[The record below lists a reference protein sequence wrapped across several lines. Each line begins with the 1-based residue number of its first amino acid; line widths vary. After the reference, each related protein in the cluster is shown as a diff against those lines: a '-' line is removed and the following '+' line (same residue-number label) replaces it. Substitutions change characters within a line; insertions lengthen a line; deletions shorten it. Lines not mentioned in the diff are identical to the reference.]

1 MAAAERIASLAS
13 NVQMGSTNVSG
24 VKREGHEKFRF
35 GTAVPSQVAAAPSSE
50 MPPDRALAP
59 GLEHRPFS
67 DEEIKE
73 AFDTFDLDKNRFVGA
88 MEIKHILAVIGEEA
102 TDEEIDEMIRMCD
115 ADGDGQVTMDEFR
128 RLMKQP
134 APPIPPP
141 PPANAKKAS
150 PFKSARNMT
159 SAVPLGP
166 GSIQPASDT
175 QYDGLITEKTRVV
188 SVETLVK
195 KLSGGMSK
203 IKPSQIRKIYQR
215 FQDIDV
221 DKSGAIEYEEF
232 LMALDIDDNKTS
244 RQMFRVFDMDESGTI
259 ELKEFIVVL
268 SRYTTAAKSE
278 KLKFAFMMFD
288 EDGSGFIEKN
298 ELITMLRASFV
309 VEGYNEIQLEERADK
324 VFDFLGLPP
333 DGRISYEDFL
343 KLSSA
348 KNGLIYPVTAEEKL
362 ISADASIN
370 ALVEA
375 DRGMTG

>member
-1 MAAAERIASLAS
+1 MTTPAPKEA
-13 NVQMGSTNVSG
+13 TNFSG
-24 VKREGHEKFRF
+24 VKREGKDKFR
-35 GTAVPSQVAAAPSSE
+35 GGALAPAQVSGAPSNE
-50 MPPDRALAP
+50 LPPDKALIP

-67 DEEIKE
+67 DDEIKE
-73 AFDTFDLDKNRFVGA
+73 AFDTFDLDHNKFVGA
-88 MEIKHILAVIGEEA
+88 MEIKHILEVIGEEA

-115 ADGDGQVTMDEFR
+115 SDGDGQVTLDEFK

-134 APPIPPP
+134 PPPIPPP
-141 PPANAKKAS
+141 PPANVKRGKMLAQAKAS
-150 PFKSARNMT
+150 SAGMS

-166 GSIQPASDT
+166 GGGGQGSLGGQAGQMTSD
-175 QYDGLITEKTRVV
+175 GFITEKTRVV

-195 KLSGGMSK
+195 KLSGGMVK

-215 FQDIDV
+215 FNDIDV

-288 EDGSGFIEKN
+288 EDGSGYIEKN

-309 VEGYNEIQLEERADK
+309 VEGFSDSQLDERADK
-324 VFDFLGLPP
+324 VFEFLGLSP
-333 DGRISYEDFL
+333 DGAISYEDFL
-343 KLSSA
+343 RLSAA

-362 ISADASIN
+362 VNQDSSIN
-370 ALVEA
+370 ALAESS
-375 DRGMTG
+375 RLG

>member
-1 MAAAERIASLAS
+1 MQAPVS
-13 NVQMGSTNVSG
+13 NHSG
-24 VKREGHEKFRF
+24 VKRDGQEKFPK
-35 GTAVPSQVAAAPSSE
+35 ADLAPNHISAAPASD
-50 MPPDRALAP
+50 MPPERTLVP

-67 DEEIKE
+67 DEEIKD
-73 AFDTFDLDKNRFVGA
+73 AFDTFDLDKNKFVGA
-88 MEIKHILAVIGEEA
+88 MELKHILDIIGEEA

-115 ADGDGQVTMDEFR
+115 ADGDGQVTHDEFKK
-128 RLMKQP
+128 LMKQP

-141 PPANAKKAS
+141 PPVNFKKVKPFAKAGS
-150 PFKSARNMT
+150 QV
-159 SAVPLGP
+159 VPVGP
-166 GSIQPASDT
+166 GGAAIPDGGMASS
-175 QYDGLITEKTRVV
+175 DGFISEKTRVV

-215 FQDIDV
+215 FQEIDV
-221 DKSGAIEYEEF
+221 DKSGCIEYDEF

-244 RQMFRVFDMDESGTI
+244 RQMFRVFDMDDSQSI

-309 VEGYNEIQLEERADK
+309 VEGYSDQQLEEKANM
-324 VFDFLGLPP
+324 VFEFLGMEP
-333 DGRISYEDFL
+333 DGQISYEDFL

-348 KNGLIYPVTAEEKL
+348 KNGLIYPVSVEEKFVN
-362 ISADASIN
+362 ADSSIN
-370 ALVEA
+370 ALVE
-375 DRGMTG
+375 DQRVT

>member
-1 MAAAERIASLAS
+1 
-13 NVQMGSTNVSG
+13 
-24 VKREGHEKFRF
+24 
-35 GTAVPSQVAAAPSSE
+35 
-50 MPPDRALAP
+50 
-59 GLEHRPFS
+59 
-67 DEEIKE
+67 
-73 AFDTFDLDKNRFVGA
+73 
-88 MEIKHILAVIGEEA
+88 
-102 TDEEIDEMIRMCD
+102 
-115 ADGDGQVTMDEFR
+115 
-128 RLMKQP
+128 
-134 APPIPPP
+134 
-141 PPANAKKAS
+141 
-150 PFKSARNMT
+150 MT

-166 GSIQPASDT
+166 GAPPMQEQETAGHI
-175 QYDGLITEKTRVV
+175 GFITEKTRVV

-244 RQMFRVFDMDESGTI
+244 RQMFSVFDMDGSKSI

-298 ELITMLRASFV
+298 ELVTMLRASFV
-309 VEGYNEIQLEERADK
+309 VEGYTDAQLDERADK
-324 VFDFLGLPP
+324 VFEFLGMSPY
-333 DGRISYEDFL
+333 GQISYEDFL

-348 KNGLIYPVTAEEKL
+348 KNGLIYPVTAEEKFVN
-362 ISADASIN
+362 ADTSIN
-370 ALVEA
+370 ALVE
-375 DRGMTG
+375 DLRLPS